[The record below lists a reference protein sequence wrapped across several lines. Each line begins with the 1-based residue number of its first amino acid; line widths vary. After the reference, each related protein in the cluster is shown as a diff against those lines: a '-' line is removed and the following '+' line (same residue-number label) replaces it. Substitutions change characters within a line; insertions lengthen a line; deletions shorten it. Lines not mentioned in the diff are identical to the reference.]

1 MNLKLTTA
9 KLTAVLV
16 PLVVTGAVM
25 VSSAAADP
33 GAAGAQPGS
42 PGVLSGNIPV
52 LSGNIVAPGGIP
64 NQAFEVDNASHHSTQ
79 RPAAKA
85 LDAGVDLRVQNE
97 SIHPI
102 RLLST
107 MGPFDSRPA
116 FGALLSPGDG
126 SHDFVMSSV
135 RLGEADYDVVGD
147 DGAKTGSFRVEMR
160 RNQDGSPLVQCQTTV
175 GTCSIQATTVT
186 LH

>member
-1 MNLKLTTA
+1 MNFKTA
-9 KLTAVLV
+9 KI
-16 PLVVTGAVM
+16 
-25 VSSAAADP
+25 AAALAP
-33 GAAGAQPGS
+33 FAVTAAILAPAAGA
-42 PGVLSGNIPV
+42 
-52 LSGNIVAPGGIP
+52 AP
-64 NQAFEVDNASHHSTQ
+64 AHSTQ
-79 RPAAKA
+79 RPAANA
-85 LDAGVDLRVQNE
+85 LDAGVDLRIQNE

-116 FGALLSPGDG
+116 FGALLNPGDG
-126 SHDFVMSSV
+126 SQDFVMSSV
-135 RLGEADYDVVGD
+135 RLSEADYDVLGD